1 MDRENVIQE
10 ITDVLVT
17 LEDCNSMELEHVRK
31 FLRWLP
37 DDALQD
43 VKSKHREALAV
54 TLHAS
59 G

>member
-1 MDRENVIQE
+1 MDRESVIQE
-10 ITDVLVT
+10 IAVLLTT
-17 LEDCNSMELEHVRK
+17 LEECSGEELEHVKK

-43 VKSKHREALAV
+43 VKNKHREALA
-54 TLHAS
+54 TTSHAS